1 MSSLMEVTSQES
13 HEESNNER
21 LDLIHHLDPAATDVL
36 LPDETFLKAA
46 ISLKDQV
53 VEATWKRDNNM
64 GAAIDP
70 TVYTGLL
77 GTAFTCLRSYEVTG
91 NKQDLLLCSNIVDTC
106 SISPHASSRHMTLT
120 FLCGRGGLYALG
132 AVAANYMG
140 DPQGRDFFLNL
151 FLEVAQERALPVG
164 PEEGGFGMSYELMH
178 GRAGFLWAALFINK
192 HLGEGTL
199 PSDLLLPVVDAILA
213 GGRAGASDN
222 ATCPLMY
229 RWHGTPYWGAA
240 NGLAGILQVLLNFP
254 LPKEDMEDVRATL
267 RYMMS
272 NRFPHS
278 GNYPSSEGNPRDKL
292 VQWSHG
298 ATGMAITLCKASEM
312 FPNDRE
318 FRDAAIEAG
327 EVVWKRG
334 LVKKVGLADG
344 VAGNAYAFLSL
355 YRLTGESIYEERAK
369 AFASF
374 LYHNASGLVAI
385 GHGRGAADHAYSLF
399 QGLAGTACLWFDL
412 LKPESSRFPG
422 IRQDS
427 KHYLIMVLSSFQ
439 CSSNY
444 FAFSSDRNVDR
455 DDLVLFGKAIFTPW
469 MPHRDE
475 LIDSALV
482 LVGLSQITSSL
493 LLLLGLIAYASRRK
507 TSVRSSGI

>member
-1 MSSLMEVTSQES
+1 M
-13 HEESNNER
+13 
-21 LDLIHHLDPAATDVL
+21 
-36 LPDETFLKAA
+36 
-46 ISLKDQV
+46 
-53 VEATWKRDNNM
+53 
-64 GAAIDP
+64 
-70 TVYTGLL
+70 
-77 GTAFTCLRSYEVTG
+77 
-91 NKQDLLLCSNIVDTC
+91 
-106 SISPHASSRHMTLT
+106 HMTLT

-132 AVAANYMG
+132 AVAANYKG
-140 DPQGRDFFLNL
+140 DHQGRDFFLNL
-151 FLEVAQERALPVG
+151 FLEVLSIFIAVKLSAKNLIFRVKCMVAQERALPVG

-199 PSDLLLPVVDAILA
+199 PSDLLLPVVDAVLA

-222 ATCPLMY
+222 ATCPTDVQMA
-229 RWHGTPYWGAA
+229 WHT
-240 NGLAGILQVLLNFP
+240 
-254 LPKEDMEDVRATL
+254 DMEDVRATL

-327 EVVWKRG
+327 EVVWKSG

-355 YRLTGESIYEERAK
+355 YRLTRESIYEERAK

-422 IRQDS
+422 
-427 KHYLIMVLSSFQ
+427 Y
-439 CSSNY
+439 
-444 FAFSSDRNVDR
+444 
-455 DDLVLFGKAIFTPW
+455 
-469 MPHRDE
+469 E
-475 LIDSALV
+475 L
-482 LVGLSQITSSL
+482 
-493 LLLLGLIAYASRRK
+493 
-507 TSVRSSGI
+507 

>member
-1 MSSLMEVTSQES
+1 MSSAVEATSQEN
-13 HEESNNER
+13 HEESSNER
-21 LDLIHHLDPAATDVL
+21 LDLSHHLDPTATDML
-36 LPDETFLKAA
+36 IPNEILLKAA

-53 VEATWKRDNNM
+53 VEATWKRDSNM
-64 GAAIDP
+64 GAGIDP

-91 NKQDLLLCSNIVDTC
+91 NEQDLLLCSNIVDTC
-106 SISPHASSRHMTLT
+106 SVSAHASSRQMTLT

-132 AVAANYMG
+132 AVAANYKG
-140 DPQGRDFFLNL
+140 DHQGRDFFLNL

-164 PEEGGFGMSYELMH
+164 PEEGGFGMSYELMY

-199 PSDLLLPVVDAILA
+199 PCDLLMPVVDAVLA

-222 ATCPLMY
+222 AACPLMY
-229 RWHGTPYWGAA
+229 RWHGTRYWGAA
-240 NGLAGILQVLLNFP
+240 NGLAGILQVLLHFP
-254 LPKEDMEDVRATL
+254 LSIEDVEDVKATL

-318 FRDAAIEAG
+318 FRNAAIEAG
-327 EVVWKRG
+327 EVVWKSG

-344 VAGNAYAFLSL
+344 AAGNAYAFLSL
-355 YRLTGESIYEERAK
+355 YRLTGESIYEERAN

-374 LYHNASGLVAI
+374 LYHNASELVTI
-385 GHGRGAADHAYSLF
+385 GDARGANHAFSLF
-399 QGLAGTACLWFDL
+399 QGLAGTACLWFDI

-422 IRQDS
+422 
-427 KHYLIMVLSSFQ
+427 Y
-439 CSSNY
+439 
-444 FAFSSDRNVDR
+444 
-455 DDLVLFGKAIFTPW
+455 
-469 MPHRDE
+469 E
-475 LIDSALV
+475 L
-482 LVGLSQITSSL
+482 
-493 LLLLGLIAYASRRK
+493 
-507 TSVRSSGI
+507 

>member
-1 MSSLMEVTSQES
+1 MSSAVEATSQEN
-13 HEESNNER
+13 HEESSNER
-21 LDLIHHLDPAATDVL
+21 LDLIHHLDPTAADML
-36 LPDETFLKAA
+36 IPNEILLKAA

-53 VEATWKRDNNM
+53 VEATWKRDSNM
-64 GAAIDP
+64 GAGIDP

-91 NKQDLLLCSNIVDTC
+91 NEQDLLLCSNIVDTC
-106 SISPHASSRHMTLT
+106 SVSAHASSRQMTLT

-132 AVAANYMG
+132 AVAANYKG
-140 DPQGRDFFLNL
+140 DHQGRDFFLNL

-164 PEEGGFGMSYELMH
+164 PEEGGFGMSYELMY

-199 PSDLLLPVVDAILA
+199 PSDLLLPVVDAVLA

-222 ATCPLMY
+222 AACPLMY
-229 RWHGTPYWGAA
+229 RWHGTRYWGAA

-254 LPKEDMEDVRATL
+254 LSKGDAEDVKATL

-272 NRFPHS
+272 NRFRHS

-327 EVVWKRG
+327 EVVWKSG

-344 VAGNAYAFLSL
+344 AAGNAYAFLSL
-355 YRLTGESIYEERAK
+355 YRLTAESIYEERAK

-374 LYHNASGLVAI
+374 LYHNASGLVTI
-385 GHGRGAADHAYSLF
+385 GHARGADHAYSLF

-422 IRQDS
+422 
-427 KHYLIMVLSSFQ
+427 Y
-439 CSSNY
+439 
-444 FAFSSDRNVDR
+444 
-455 DDLVLFGKAIFTPW
+455 
-469 MPHRDE
+469 E
-475 LIDSALV
+475 L
-482 LVGLSQITSSL
+482 
-493 LLLLGLIAYASRRK
+493 
-507 TSVRSSGI
+507 

>member
-1 MSSLMEVTSQES
+1 MSSAVEATSQEN
-13 HEESNNER
+13 HEESSNER
-21 LDLIHHLDPAATDVL
+21 LDLIHHLDPTATDML
-36 LPDETFLKAA
+36 IPNEILLKAA

-53 VEATWKRDNNM
+53 VEATWKRDSNM
-64 GAAIDP
+64 GAGIDP

-91 NKQDLLLCSNIVDTC
+91 NEQDLLLCSNIVGTC
-106 SISPHASSRHMTLT
+106 SVSAHASSRQMTLT

-132 AVAANYMG
+132 AVAANYKG
-140 DPQGRDFFLNL
+140 DHQGRDFFLNL

-164 PEEGGFGMSYELMH
+164 PEEGGFGMSYELMY

-199 PSDLLLPVVDAILA
+199 PSDLLLPVVDAVLA

-222 ATCPLMY
+222 AACPLMY
-229 RWHGTPYWGAA
+229 RWHGTRYWGAA

-254 LPKEDMEDVRATL
+254 LSKEDSEDVKATL

-272 NRFPHS
+272 NRFRRS

-327 EVVWKRG
+327 EVVWKSG

-344 VAGNAYAFLSL
+344 AAGNAYAFLSL

-374 LYHNASGLVAI
+374 LYHNASGLVTI
-385 GHGRGAADHAYSLF
+385 GHARGADHAYSLF

-422 IRQDS
+422 
-427 KHYLIMVLSSFQ
+427 Y
-439 CSSNY
+439 
-444 FAFSSDRNVDR
+444 
-455 DDLVLFGKAIFTPW
+455 
-469 MPHRDE
+469 E
-475 LIDSALV
+475 L
-482 LVGLSQITSSL
+482 
-493 LLLLGLIAYASRRK
+493 
-507 TSVRSSGI
+507 

>member
-1 MSSLMEVTSQES
+1 MSSTVEATSQEN
-13 HEESNNER
+13 HEESSNER
-21 LDLIHHLDPAATDVL
+21 LDLIHHLDPTATDML
-36 LPDETFLKAA
+36 IPNEILLKAA
-46 ISLKDQV
+46 ISLKDRV
-53 VEATWKRDNNM
+53 VEATWKRDSNM
-64 GAAIDP
+64 GAGIDP

-91 NKQDLLLCSNIVDTC
+91 NEQDLLLCSNIVDTC
-106 SISPHASSRHMTLT
+106 SVSAHASSRQMTLT

-132 AVAANYMG
+132 AVAANYKG
-140 DPQGRDFFLNL
+140 DHQGRDFFLKL

-164 PEEGGFGMSYELMH
+164 PEEGGFGMSYELMY

-199 PSDLLLPVVDAILA
+199 PSDLLLPVVDAVLA

-222 ATCPLMY
+222 AACPLMY
-229 RWHGTPYWGAA
+229 RWHGTRYWGAA

-254 LPKEDMEDVRATL
+254 LSKEDVEDVKATL
-267 RYMMS
+267 RYMVS
-272 NRFPHS
+272 NRFRHS

-327 EVVWKRG
+327 EVVWKSG

-344 VAGNAYAFLSL
+344 AAGNAYAFLSL

-374 LYHNASGLVAI
+374 LYHNASGLVTI
-385 GHGRGAADHAYSLF
+385 GHARGADHAYSLF

-422 IRQDS
+422 
-427 KHYLIMVLSSFQ
+427 Y
-439 CSSNY
+439 
-444 FAFSSDRNVDR
+444 
-455 DDLVLFGKAIFTPW
+455 
-469 MPHRDE
+469 E
-475 LIDSALV
+475 L
-482 LVGLSQITSSL
+482 
-493 LLLLGLIAYASRRK
+493 
-507 TSVRSSGI
+507 

>member
-1 MSSLMEVTSQES
+1 MSSVVKVASQEN

-21 LDLIHHLDPAATDVL
+21 LDLIHHMDPIATDML
-36 LPDETFLKAA
+36 LPNETFLEAA

-53 VEATWKRDNNM
+53 VEVTRKRDGNM
-64 GAAIDP
+64 GTGIDP

-91 NKQDLLLCSNIVDTC
+91 NEQDLLSCSEIVDKC
-106 SISPHASSRHMTLT
+106 SVSACASSRSIT

-132 AVAANYMG
+132 AVAANYKG
-140 DPQGRDFFLNL
+140 DHQRRDFFLNL
-151 FLEVAQERALPVG
+151 FLEVAQERALPIG
-164 PEEGGFGMSYELMH
+164 PEEGGFGMSYELLY

-199 PSDLLLPVVDAILA
+199 PSDLLMPVVDAVLA

-222 ATCPLMY
+222 AACPLMY
-229 RWHGTPYWGAA
+229 RWHGTRYWGAA
-240 NGLAGILQVLLNFP
+240 NGLAGVLQVLLHFP
-254 LPKEDMEDVRATL
+254 LSKEDVEDVKATL

-272 NRFPHS
+272 NRFPRS

-298 ATGMAITLCKASEM
+298 ATGMAITLCKASEV
-312 FPNDRE
+312 FPNARE

-327 EVVWKRG
+327 EVVWKNG

-344 VAGNAYAFLSL
+344 LAGNAYAFLSL
-355 YRLTGESIYEERAK
+355 YRLTGEIIYEERAK

-374 LYHNASGLVAI
+374 LYHNAIELVNI
-385 GHGRGAADHAYSLF
+385 GHARGADHAYSLF

-422 IRQDS
+422 
-427 KHYLIMVLSSFQ
+427 Y
-439 CSSNY
+439 
-444 FAFSSDRNVDR
+444 
-455 DDLVLFGKAIFTPW
+455 
-469 MPHRDE
+469 E
-475 LIDSALV
+475 L
-482 LVGLSQITSSL
+482 
-493 LLLLGLIAYASRRK
+493 
-507 TSVRSSGI
+507 

>member
-1 MSSLMEVTSQES
+1 MSSAVEATSQEN
-13 HEESNNER
+13 HEESSNER
-21 LDLIHHLDPAATDVL
+21 LDLSHHLDPTATDML
-36 LPDETFLKAA
+36 IPNEILLKAA

-53 VEATWKRDNNM
+53 VEATWKRDSNM
-64 GAAIDP
+64 GAGIDP

-91 NKQDLLLCSNIVDTC
+91 NEQDLLLCSNIVDTC
-106 SISPHASSRHMTLT
+106 SVSAHASSRQMTLT

-132 AVAANYMG
+132 AVAANYKG
-140 DPQGRDFFLNL
+140 DHQGRDFFLKL

-164 PEEGGFGMSYELMH
+164 PEEGGFGMSYELMY

-199 PSDLLLPVVDAILA
+199 PSDLLLPVVDAVIA

-222 ATCPLMY
+222 AACPLMY
-229 RWHGTPYWGAA
+229 RWHGTRYWGAA
-240 NGLAGILQVLLNFP
+240 NGIAGILQVLLNFP
-254 LPKEDMEDVRATL
+254 LYKEDSEDVKATL

-272 NRFPHS
+272 NRFRHS

-327 EVVWKRG
+327 EVVWKSG

-344 VAGNAYAFLSL
+344 AAGNAYAFLSL

-374 LYHNASGLVAI
+374 LYHNASGLVTI
-385 GHGRGAADHAYSLF
+385 GHARGADHAYSLF

-422 IRQDS
+422 
-427 KHYLIMVLSSFQ
+427 Y
-439 CSSNY
+439 
-444 FAFSSDRNVDR
+444 
-455 DDLVLFGKAIFTPW
+455 
-469 MPHRDE
+469 E
-475 LIDSALV
+475 L
-482 LVGLSQITSSL
+482 
-493 LLLLGLIAYASRRK
+493 
-507 TSVRSSGI
+507 